1 MGLPLLRGD
10 ARRRAGSLVVC
21 HLSRVRRGLE
31 SQSRPGRSGEGE
43 SIWCGVR
50 SRQRLAAAF
59 LEARAS
65 SSGIERT
72 EVRDSLE
79 AALVTAVERARAEWP
94 SLSVDV
100 LAWARHLAAHAPE
113 QLEAEV
119 WLSTAPVADLYLAFA
134 CASGDAEAMAA
145 LERRHFGEVR
155 AALASTGV
163 VPSDVEDVL
172 ELLRARLF
180 VGSGG
185 ASPRIVTYCG
195 RGPIAGWLKVAAVRL
210 AVDAHRST
218 RASPERSV
226 DAQVL
231 ERLAPAS
238 AEPELAY
245 LRARYEA
252 VFEDALKQALTALTP
267 QQRTLLRLYYVD
279 GVGVEKLGTMN
290 GVHGSTISRWIAR
303 ARGTLLRETRR
314 LVGATLA
321 MSDSEYE
328 SLLRAIR
335 SGLHLSLSRFLPEA
349 GTGDVEVP

>member
-1 MGLPLLRGD
+1 
-10 ARRRAGSLVVC
+10 V
-21 HLSRVRRGLE
+21 
-31 SQSRPGRSGEGE
+31 RPG
-43 SIWCGVR
+43 
-50 SRQRLAAAF
+50 QRLATAF

-65 SSGIERT
+65 SSGLERA
-72 EVRDSLE
+72 VARDALE

-94 SLSVDV
+94 SLSVDGV
-100 LAWARHLAAHAPE
+100 AWARHLAARVPE
-113 QLEAEV
+113 EIGAEA
-119 WLSTAPVADLYLAFA
+119 WLSTAPVADLYVAFA
-134 CASGDAEAMAA
+134 CASGDAEAIAV

-163 VPSDVEDVL
+163 ASSDAEEVL
-172 ELLRARLF
+172 ESLRARLF

-185 ASPRIVTYCG
+185 APPRIATYRG

-321 MSDSEYE
+321 VSDSEYE
-328 SLLRAIR
+328 SLLRAVR
-335 SGLHLSLSRFLPEA
+335 SGLHLSLARFLPEP
-349 GTGDVEVP
+349 GSGDVEAP